1 MSSNL
6 TGGSIVWNLDVD
18 SSKLSGG
25 LKSARTEIEST
36 AKDSESRLKSLGE
49 SFSNVGKKMSLA
61 VTAPIVAVGTASFKM
76 AADLDDAIG
85 ATNQIFKGQSQA
97 MQTWANTIPTYYG
110 IAEGEALTYANTMG
124 AMLQNI
130 GGLTEEQ
137 ASEQAQT
144 LITLAGDLTAMFGG
158 TTQDAIRAL
167 TGSLKGNNTMLDN
180 YGMAVNDALI
190 KSKAFELGLMK
201 EGEEMS
207 LATKQAATLALITQQ
222 TADVTGQANREAG
235 GASGSMR
242 AFQTEVKNL
251 STQIGQVLLPV
262 ITPLIKNLSELV
274 KKFAALSPEQKEMIV
289 KIVGIV
295 AAIGPLLTIIG
306 GAIKIFGTLQ
316 TIITVVGG
324 VIAGISAPVLIA
336 IGIITALIAI
346 GVLLYKNWD
355 TIKEHAVKVWN
366 SIASFFTQTIPN
378 AFNSMVN
385 LIKQLPQ
392 RISDGL
398 SSLGNSFKNAFN
410 NAWNALTGQL
420 SSWGGKIWDWGK
432 NIAQSFIDGFK
443 NALSGIANAFKD
455 TINNAKR
462 FIQGKSPPKEGPLR
476 QIDKWGFNIGEA
488 WVSGFAGS
496 IGKLGSLVNQSLS
509 PLQDV
514 MGYGGVNMAGVDSN
528 GGNTQN
534 ISINGVSIRD
544 KSDIDALIRQLGFK
558 LSTI

>member
-1 MSSNL
+1 MSNL
-6 TGGSIVWNLDVD
+6 TGGSIVWILDVD
-18 SSKLSGG
+18 SSKLSSG
-25 LKSARTEIEST
+25 LKSAKTEIETT
-36 AKDSESRLKSLGE
+36 AKESESRLKSLGE
-49 SFSNVGKKMSLA
+49 SFSNIGKKMSLA
-61 VTAPIVAVGTASFKM
+61 VTAPILAVGGASFKM

-85 ATNQIFKGQSQA
+85 ATNQIFKSQSQA
-97 MQTWANTIPTYYG
+97 MQAWSNTIPTYYG

-137 ASEQAQT
+137 ASKQAQT

-158 TTQDAIRAL
+158 TTEDAIRAL

-180 YGMAVNDALI
+180 YGMAVNDAMI

-201 EGEEMS
+201 EGDEMS

-295 AAIGPLLTIIG
+295 AAIGPLLMIIG
-306 GAIKIFGTLQ
+306 GAIKLFGTLQ

-336 IGIITALIAI
+336 IGIIAALIAI

-355 TIKEHAVKVWN
+355 TVKEKATQVWN
-366 SIASFFTQTIPN
+366 SIAGFFTQTIPN
-378 AFNSMVN
+378 AFNNMVGM
-385 LIKQLPQ
+385 ISQLPQ
-392 RISDGL
+392 RIGQGL
-398 SSLGNSFKNAFN
+398 SSLGNSFRNAFS
-410 NAWNALTGQL
+410 NAWNSLVGEVSQ
-420 SSWGGKIWDWGK
+420 WGSRIWDWGR

-443 NALSGIANAFKD
+443 NALNGIGEAFKR
-455 TINNAKR
+455 TMENAKR
-462 FIQGKSPPKEGPLR
+462 FIQGNSPPKEGPLK

-514 MGYGGVNMAGVDSN
+514 MGYGGLNMAGVDSN

-534 ISINGVSIRD
+534 VTINGVTVQD
-544 KSDIDALIRQLGFK
+544 KADIDALIRQLGFK
-558 LSTI
+558 LTTI

>member
-1 MSSNL
+1 MSNL

-25 LKSARTEIEST
+25 LKSAKTEIETT
-36 AKDSESRLKSLGE
+36 AKESKSKLESLGE
-49 SFSNVGKKMSLA
+49 SFSNIGKKMSLA
-61 VTAPIVAVGTASFKM
+61 VTVPIVAIGTASFKM

-85 ATNQIFKGQSQA
+85 ATNQIFKSQSQA

-137 ASEQAQT
+137 ASKQAQT

-158 TTQDAIRAL
+158 TTEDAIRAL

-201 EGEEMS
+201 EGDEMS

-242 AFQTEVKNL
+242 AFQTDVKNL

-274 KKFAALSPEQKEMIV
+274 KKFADLSPEQKEMII

-306 GAIKIFGTLQ
+306 GVIKIFGTLQ

-336 IGIITALIAI
+336 IGIIATLIAI

-355 TIKEHAVKVWN
+355 TIKEYATKIWN
-366 SIASFFTQTIPN
+366 SIAKFFTETIPN
-378 AFNSMVN
+378 AFNNMVN

-392 RISDGL
+392 KIGNGL
-398 SSLGNSFKNAFN
+398 SSLGNSFKNAFS

-443 NALSGIANAFKD
+443 NALSGIANAFKE
-455 TINNAKR
+455 TIEKAKR
-462 FIQGKSPPKEGPLR
+462 FIQGNSPPKEGPLR
-476 QIDKWGFNIGEA
+476 EIDKWGFNIGEA

-514 MGYGGVNMAGVDSN
+514 MGYGGLNMAGVDSN

-534 ISINGVSIRD
+534 VTINGVTVQD
-544 KSDIDALIRQLGFK
+544 KADIDALIRQLGFK
-558 LSTI
+558 LTTI

>member
-1 MSSNL
+1 MSNL

-25 LKSARTEIEST
+25 LKSARTEIDGI
-36 AKDSESRLKSLGE
+36 AKDTESKLKSLGE

-61 VTAPIVAVGTASFKM
+61 VTAPIVAIGTASFKM

-137 ASEQAQT
+137 ASKQAQT

-180 YGMAVNDALI
+180 YGMAVNDAMI

-201 EGEEMS
+201 EGDEMS

-295 AAIGPLLTIIG
+295 AAIGPLLMIIG
-306 GAIKIFGTLQ
+306 GAIKIFTTLQ

-336 IGIITALIAI
+336 IGIIAALIAI
-346 GVLLYKNWD
+346 GVLLWKNWD

-366 SIASFFTQTIPN
+366 SIANFFTQTIPN

-392 RISDGL
+392 RIGDGL
-398 SSLGNSFKNAFN
+398 SSLGNSFRNAFS

-420 SSWGGKIWDWGK
+420 SSWGGKIWDWGR

-462 FIQGKSPPKEGPLR
+462 FIQGNSPPKEGPLR
-476 QIDKWGFNIGEA
+476 EIDKWGFNIGEA
-488 WVSGFAGS
+488 WVSGFSGS
-496 IGKLGSLVNQSLS
+496 ISKLGSLVNQSLS
-509 PLQDV
+509 PLQDM

>member
-1 MSSNL
+1 MSNL

-25 LKSARTEIEST
+25 LKSAKTEIETT
-36 AKDSESRLKSLGE
+36 AKESESRLKSLGE
-49 SFSNVGKKMSLA
+49 SFSNIGKKMSLA
-61 VTAPIVAVGTASFKM
+61 VTAPILAVGGASFKM

-85 ATNQIFKGQSQA
+85 ATNQIFKSQSQA

-137 ASEQAQT
+137 ASKQAQT

-251 STQIGQVLLPV
+251 STQIGTVLLPV

-274 KKFAALSPEQKEMIV
+274 KKFAGLNPEQQKAI
-289 KIVGIV
+289 IIIAGIV

-306 GAIKIFGTLQ
+306 SAIKIFSALKVIVTA
-316 TIITVVGG
+316 VGA
-324 VIAGISAPVLIA
+324 VIGAISTPVLIA
-336 IGIITALIAI
+336 IGIITALIGV

-355 TIKEHAVKVWN
+355 TVKAKAIEVWN
-366 SIASFFTQTIPN
+366 SIANFFTQTIPN
-378 AFNSMVN
+378 AFNNMVN

-392 RISDGL
+392 RIGDGL
-398 SSLGNSFKNAFN
+398 SSLGNSFRNAFS

-420 SSWGGKIWDWGK
+420 SSWGGRIWDWGR

-443 NALSGIANAFKD
+443 NALSGIANAFKE
-455 TINNAKR
+455 TIEKAKR
-462 FIQGKSPPKEGPLR
+462 FIQGNSPPKEGPLK

-514 MGYGGVNMAGVDSN
+514 MGYGGLNMAGVDSN

-534 ISINGVSIRD
+534 VTINGVTVQD

-558 LSTI
+558 LTTI

>member
-1 MSSNL
+1 MSNL
-6 TGGSIVWNLDVD
+6 TGGSIIWNLDVD

-25 LKSARTEIEST
+25 LKSVKTEIEST
-36 AKDSESRLKSLGE
+36 VKDSESKLKSLGK
-49 SFSNVGKKMSLA
+49 SFSDVGKKMSLA
-61 VTAPIVAVGTASFKM
+61 VTAPILAVGGASFKM

-85 ATNQIFKGQSQA
+85 ATNQIFKSQSQA
-97 MQTWANTIPTYYG
+97 MQAWANTIPTYYG

-137 ASEQAQT
+137 ASKQAQT

-158 TTQDAIRAL
+158 TTEDAIRAL

-180 YGMAVNDALI
+180 YGMAVNDAMI

-201 EGEEMS
+201 EGDEMS

-295 AAIGPLLTIIG
+295 AAIGPLLMIIG
-306 GAIKIFGTLQ
+306 GAIKLFGTLQ

-336 IGIITALIAI
+336 IGIIAALIAI

-355 TIKEHAVKVWN
+355 TVKEKATQVWN
-366 SIASFFTQTIPN
+366 SIANFFTQTIPN
-378 AFNSMVN
+378 AFNGMVN

-392 RISDGL
+392 RIADGL
-398 SSLGNSFKNAFN
+398 LSLGSSFRNAFS
-410 NAWNALTGQL
+410 NAWNSLVGEVSQ
-420 SSWGGKIWDWGK
+420 WGGRIWDWGR

-443 NALSGIANAFKD
+443 NALNGIGEAFKR
-455 TINNAKR
+455 TMENAKR
-462 FIQGKSPPKEGPLR
+462 FIQGNSPPKEGPLK

-514 MGYGGVNMAGVDSN
+514 MGYGGLNMAGVDSN

-534 ISINGVSIRD
+534 VTINGVTVQD
-544 KSDIDALIRQLGFK
+544 KADIDALIRQLGFK
-558 LSTI
+558 LTTI

>member
-1 MSSNL
+1 MSNL

-61 VTAPIVAVGTASFKM
+61 VTAPILAIGTASFKM

-85 ATNQIFKGQSQA
+85 ATNQIFKSQSQA

-137 ASEQAQT
+137 ASKQAQT

-180 YGMAVNDALI
+180 YGMAVNDAMI
-190 KSKAFELGLMK
+190 RTKAFELGLMK
-201 EGEEMS
+201 EGDEMS

-251 STQIGQVLLPV
+251 STQIGAVLIPV
-262 ITPLIKNLSELV
+262 ITPLIKNLSELI
-274 KKFAALSPEQKEMIV
+274 KRFAGLNPQQQKAIV
-289 KIVGIV
+289 IIGGIV
-295 AAIGPLLTIIG
+295 AAIGPLLMIVG
-306 GAIKIFGTLQ
+306 SAIKIFSALKVIVTA
-316 TIITVVGG
+316 VGA
-324 VIAGISAPVLIA
+324 VIGAISAPVLIA
-336 IGIITALIAI
+336 IGIITALIGI
-346 GVLLYKNWD
+346 GILLYKNWD
-355 TIKEHAVKVWN
+355 TVKAKAVEVWN
-366 SIASFFTQTIPN
+366 SIANFFTQTIPN
-378 AFNSMVN
+378 AFNSMVSM
-385 LIKQLPQ
+385 ISQLPQ
-392 RISDGL
+392 RIASGL
-398 SSLGNSFKNAFN
+398 SSLGSSMRNAFV
-410 NAWNALTGQL
+410 NAWNTVVGEIRN
-420 SSWGGKIWDWGK
+420 WGGRIWDWGR

-443 NALSGIANAFKD
+443 NALNGIANAFKD

-462 FIQGKSPPKEGPLR
+462 FIQGNSPPKEGPLR
-476 QIDKWGFNIGEA
+476 EIDKWGFNIGEA
-488 WVSGFAGS
+488 WVSGFSGS

-514 MGYGGVNMAGVDSN
+514 MGYGSVNMAGVDSN

>member
-1 MSSNL
+1 MSNL
-6 TGGSIVWNLDVD
+6 TGGSIIWDLDVD
-18 SSKLSGG
+18 SSKLSSG
-25 LKSARTEIEST
+25 LGKAKTEIEST
-36 AKDSESRLKSLGE
+36 TKDTESKLNSLST
-49 SFSNVGKKMSLA
+49 SFSNVGKKLSLA
-61 VTAPIVAVGTASFKM
+61 VTTPILAVGGASFKM
-76 AADLDDAIG
+76 AADLQDAIG
-85 ATNQIFKGQSQA
+85 ATNQIFKSQSTA

-110 IAEGEALTYANTMG
+110 IAETEALTYANTMG

-137 ASEQAQT
+137 ASKQAQT

-222 TADVTGQANREAG
+222 TADVTGQANREAD

-242 AFQTEVKNL
+242 AFQTEIKNL
-251 STQIGQVLLPV
+251 STQIGANLLPV
-262 ITPLIKNLSELV
+262 ITPMIKNLSELI
-274 KKFAALSPEQKEMIV
+274 KRFAALNPEQQKAIV
-289 KIVGIV
+289 IIAGIA
-295 AAIGPLLTIIG
+295 AAIGPLLIMISS
-306 GAIKIFGTLQ
+306 AIKVFAALKVI
-316 TIITVVGG
+316 VVAVGAVLG
-324 VIAGISAPVLIA
+324 AISAPVLIV
-336 IGIITALIAI
+336 IGIIAALIAI

-355 TIKEHAVKVWN
+355 TVKEKAVQVWN
-366 SIASFFTQTIPN
+366 SIAGFFTQTIPN
-378 AFNSMVN
+378 AFNNMVGM
-385 LIKQLPQ
+385 ISQLPQ
-392 RISDGL
+392 RIGQGL
-398 SSLGNSFKNAFN
+398 SSIGSYLRNAFVG
-410 NAWNALTGQL
+410 AWNSLVGEVSQ
-420 SSWGGKIWDWGK
+420 WGGRIWDWGR

-443 NALSGIANAFKD
+443 NALNGIGEAFKR
-455 TINNAKR
+455 TMENAKR
-462 FIQGKSPPKEGPLR
+462 FIQGDSPPKEGPLK

-514 MGYGGVNMAGVDSN
+514 MGYGGLNMAGVDSN

-534 ISINGVSIRD
+534 VTINGVTVQD

-558 LSTI
+558 LTTI

>member
-1 MSSNL
+1 MSNL

-25 LKSARTEIEST
+25 LKSAKTEIETT
-36 AKDSESRLKSLGE
+36 AKESKSRLESLGE
-49 SFSNVGKKMSLA
+49 SFSNIGKKMSLA
-61 VTAPIVAVGTASFKM
+61 VTAPIVAIGTASFKM

-85 ATNQIFKGQSQA
+85 ATNQIFKSQSQA

-137 ASEQAQT
+137 ASKQAQT

-201 EGEEMS
+201 EGDEMS

-336 IGIITALIAI
+336 IGIIAALIAI

-355 TIKEHAVKVWN
+355 TVKEKATQVWN
-366 SIASFFTQTIPN
+366 SIAKFFTETIPN
-378 AFNSMVN
+378 AFNNMVGM
-385 LIKQLPQ
+385 ISQLPQ
-392 RISDGL
+392 RIGQGL
-398 SSLGNSFKNAFN
+398 SSLGNSFRNAFN

-420 SSWGGKIWDWGK
+420 SSWGGRIWDWGR

-443 NALSGIANAFKD
+443 NALNGIANAFKD

-462 FIQGKSPPKEGPLR
+462 FIQGNSPPKEGPLR
-476 QIDKWGFNIGEA
+476 EIDKWGFNIGEA

-514 MGYGGVNMAGVDSN
+514 MGYGGLNMAGVDSN

-534 ISINGVSIRD
+534 VTINGVTVQD

-558 LSTI
+558 LTTI

>member
-1 MSSNL
+1 MSNI
-6 TGGSIVWNLDVD
+6 TGGSIIWNLDVD
-18 SSKLSGG
+18 SSKLSSG
-25 LKSARTEIEST
+25 LKGVKTEIESVVKHT
-36 AKDSESRLKSLGE
+36 ESKLKDLGKS
-49 SFSNVGKKMSLA
+49 FTNVGKKMSLA
-61 VTAPIVAVGTASFKM
+61 ITAPIAAIGAASFKM

-137 ASEQAQT
+137 ASKQAQT

-180 YGMAVNDALI
+180 YGMAVNDAMI
-190 KSKAFELGLMK
+190 RTKAYELGLMK
-201 EGEEMS
+201 EGDEMS

-222 TADVTGQANREAG
+222 TADATGQASREAG

-251 STQIGQVLLPV
+251 STQIGAVLIPV
-262 ITPLIKNLSELV
+262 ITPLIKNLSELI
-274 KKFAALSPEQKEMIV
+274 KRFAGLNPQQQKAIV
-289 KIVGIV
+289 IIGGIV
-295 AAIGPLLTIIG
+295 AAIGPLLMIVG
-306 GAIKIFGTLQ
+306 SAIKIFSALKVIVTA
-316 TIITVVGG
+316 VGA
-324 VIAGISAPVLIA
+324 VIGAISAPVLIA
-336 IGIITALIAI
+336 IGIITALIGI
-346 GVLLYKNWD
+346 GILLYKNWD
-355 TIKEHAVKVWN
+355 TVKAKAVEVWN
-366 SIASFFTQTIPN
+366 SIANFFTQTIPN
-378 AFNSMVN
+378 AFNSMVSM
-385 LIKQLPQ
+385 ISQLPQ
-392 RISDGL
+392 RIASGL
-398 SSLGNSFKNAFN
+398 SSLGSSMRNAFV
-410 NAWNALTGQL
+410 NAWNTVVGEIRN
-420 SSWGGKIWDWGK
+420 WGGRIWDWGK

-443 NALSGIANAFKD
+443 NALNGIGEAFKR
-455 TINNAKR
+455 TIENAKR
-462 FIQGKSPPKEGPLR
+462 FIMGNSPPKEGPLR
-476 QIDKWGFNIGEA
+476 EIDKWGFNIGEA
-488 WVSGFAGS
+488 WVSGFSGS

-514 MGYGGVNMAGVDSN
+514 MGYGSVNMAGVDSN

>member
-1 MSSNL
+1 MSNNL
-6 TGGSIVWNLDVD
+6 TGGSIVWDLDVD

-25 LKSARTEIEST
+25 LKSAKTEIETT
-36 AKDSESRLKSLGE
+36 AKESESRLKSLGE

-61 VTAPIVAVGTASFKM
+61 VTAPILAVGGASFKM

-85 ATNQIFKGQSQA
+85 ATNQIFKSQSQA

-137 ASEQAQT
+137 ASKQAQT

-158 TTQDAIRAL
+158 TTEDAIRAL

-201 EGEEMS
+201 EGDEMS

-222 TADVTGQANREAG
+222 TADVTGQASREAG

-242 AFQTEVKNL
+242 AFQTEIKKL
-251 STQIGQVLLPV
+251 STQIGANLLPV
-262 ITPLIKNLSELV
+262 ITPMIKNLSELI
-274 KKFAALSPEQKEMIV
+274 KKFAGLNPEQQKAI
-289 KIVGIV
+289 IIIAGIA
-295 AAIGPLLTIIG
+295 AAIGPLLTMITS
-306 GAIKIFGTLQ
+306 AIKVFAALKVI
-316 TIITVVGG
+316 VVAVGG
-324 VIAGISAPVLIA
+324 VLGAITTPVLIA
-336 IGIITALIAI
+336 IGIIAALIAI
-346 GVLLYKNWD
+346 GVLLYKNWE
-355 TIKEHAVKVWN
+355 TIKEKAVKVWN
-366 SIASFFTQTIPN
+366 SIANFFTQTIPN
-378 AFNSMVN
+378 AFNGMVN

-392 RISDGL
+392 RIADGL
-398 SSLGNSFKNAFN
+398 SSLGSSIRNAFN
-410 NAWNALTGQL
+410 NAWNSLVGEVSQ
-420 SSWGGKIWDWGK
+420 WRGRIWDWGR

-443 NALSGIANAFKD
+443 NALNGIGEAFKR
-455 TINNAKR
+455 TMENAKR
-462 FIQGKSPPKEGPLR
+462 FIQGNSPPKEGPLK

-514 MGYGGVNMAGVDSN
+514 MGYGGLNMAGVDSN

-534 ISINGVSIRD
+534 VTINGVTVQD
-544 KSDIDALIRQLGFK
+544 KADIDALIRQLGFK
-558 LSTI
+558 LTTI